1 MTVIG
6 KPAFR
11 LIEHTADIGLEV
23 RAANREELFL
33 MAAEGMKALLFG
45 ASPAVGGVSSR
56 VVLTAG
62 DSAELLVAW
71 LNEILFFC
79 ESQQVVPATFVIEEI
94 TLTSL
99 AAVISGETF
108 APARHSLER
117 AAKAVTYHRVV
128 VEERKSGWYARVYI
142 DL

>member
-1 MTVIG
+1 MID

-23 RAANREELFL
+23 RAATREELFL
-33 MAAEGMKALLFG
+33 VAAEGMKALLFG
-45 ASPAVGGVSSR
+45 TSPAVGGVASR
-56 VVLTAG
+56 VVLNAG

-71 LNEILFFC
+71 LNEVLFIC
-79 ESQQVVPATFVIEEI
+79 ETRQVVPATFVVEEI

-99 AAVISGETF
+99 IAVISGEAF
-108 APARHSLER
+108 DPARHSVER
-117 AAKAVTYHRVV
+117 TAKAVTYHQLV
-128 VEERKSGWYARVYI
+128 VEERDGGWYARVYI